1 MNNAIKTIGSV
12 FTISPMFM
20 IMIVGGG
27 ITAAVAAYFYSQSGK
42 GGPPPCPIG
51 EVCDEMGQPM
61 GPPPDGMG
69 PNGEPVQLGGVF
81 GFQES
86 EIYGMTEELMGG
98 AKDPYGNVYL
108 WALIAVLIYY
118 VYGKTLPGSSIT
130 VIVIIA
136 YIIYISKEK
145 EALNA

>member
-1 MNNAIKTIGSV
+1 
-12 FTISPMFM
+12 
-20 IMIVGGG
+20 
-27 ITAAVAAYFYSQSGK
+27 
-42 GGPPPCPIG
+42 
-51 EVCDEMGQPM
+51 M

-69 PNGEPVQLGGVF
+69 PPLDGMGPPSDGMDPYGQPPDGMGPPPDGMGPDGRPIQFGGFF

-98 AKDPYGNVYL
+98 AKNPYGNVYL